1 MPQLQNNETIPL
13 ETESLPGTVKL
24 YHRHLFVCTGRADWP
39 DRIEADGG
47 FLQALSAAVQ
57 ARAAELPLNVK
68 ITACD
73 DPGSGSGTGYDILV
87 FPDAVRYHGVRE
99 ADLPA
104 LVEDH
109 LVHNRPADGLRY
121 QALTGQHVFVCIH
134 ERRDQR
140 CGACGPPL
148 IRRFEALL
156 ADHHLAD
163 RVAVHGT
170 SHVGGHRFAGNVL
183 IYPGGCWYGR
193 VTLNDVP
200 RIIEQHLGRG
210 NIVTDLWRGQMGLSP
225 EQQLQ
230 QAETWAGSS
239 ES

>member
-1 MPQLQNNETIPL
+1 MLQPPNIEPIPL
-13 ETESLPGTVKL
+13 ESESLPGTVKL

-47 FLQALSAAVQ
+47 FLQALSEAVQ
-57 ARAAELPLNVK
+57 ARAATLPLKVK
-68 ITACD
+68 LTACD
-73 DPGSGSGTGYDILV
+73 DPGRDPGAGHDILV
-87 FPDAVRYHGVRE
+87 FPDAVRYRRLRA

-109 LVHNRPADGLRY
+109 LMSNRPAAGLRY
-121 QALTGQHVFVCIH
+121 EALTGYHVFVCIH
-134 ERRDQR
+134 GQRDPR

-148 IRRFEALL
+148 IERFKVLL

-163 RVAVHGT
+163 QVAVYGA

-193 VTLNDVP
+193 VTLADVP
-200 RIIEQHLGRG
+200 RIIEQHLARG
-210 NIVTDLWRGQMGLSP
+210 GLVTDLWRGQMGLPP
-225 EQQLQ
+225 EEQLR
-230 QAETWAGSS
+230 QAESWAGSS